1 MDEMK
6 NEYFFP
12 THNFFFFFI
21 IIYIKKYTISERRN
35 EYTKHDLP
43 DYVRL

>member
-1 MDEMK
+1 MDEVK
-6 NEYFFP
+6 NENFFP
-12 THNFFFFFI
+12 THKYFFFI
-21 IIYIKKYTISERRN
+21 IIYIKKYTICERRN